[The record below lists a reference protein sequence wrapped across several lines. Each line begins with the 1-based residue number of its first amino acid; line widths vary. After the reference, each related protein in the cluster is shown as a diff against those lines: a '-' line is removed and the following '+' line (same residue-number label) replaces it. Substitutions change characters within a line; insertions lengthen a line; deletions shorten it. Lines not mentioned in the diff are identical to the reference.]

1 MLFLNAPENEE
12 EQWLGDYYLNN
23 ELGRGNCGKVF
34 SALNL
39 GSDKFVAIKV
49 LEPDKNG
56 QIKPEGVGEFYRE
69 VEIMASLNHEH
80 VMPLRGFGCKGRVP
94 FLVTKLMSGGT
105 LKGKRLFQRAQLV
118 KTMEQICSGVQ
129 YLQENGLI
137 HQDLKPA
144 NILLEHNG
152 NATISDFGVAVKA
165 GTKEAEGCWGTPR
178 YKAPEQWE
186 GKACLQSDVYAL
198 GLIAFELLTGRNLIG
213 CMIDDRE
220 YRKVYEDKK
229 ANWMNENKER
239 YNNDD
244 MLKEQWEIHDHYRCL
259 HERAS
264 EWLEEKGF

>member
-1 MLFLNAPENEE
+1 M
-12 EQWLGDYYLNN
+12 
-23 ELGRGNCGKVF
+23 
-34 SALNL
+34 
-39 GSDKFVAIKV
+39 
-49 LEPDKNG
+49 
-56 QIKPEGVGEFYRE
+56 
-69 VEIMASLNHEH
+69 
-80 VMPLRGFGCKGRVP
+80 
-94 FLVTKLMSGGT
+94 
-105 LKGKRLFQRAQLV
+105 
-118 KTMEQICSGVQ
+118 
-129 YLQENGLI
+129 
-137 HQDLKPA
+137 
-144 NILLEHNG
+144 
-152 NATISDFGVAVKA
+152 AVKA

-264 EWLEEKGF
+264 EWLKKRASKWLGKGARDAFLPAILLALKPNPQERIQSSNELAQELRAGLQEAREREGQMHCIRRVFLGAKIRSQEIAWGG